1 MKRVY
6 RLMGL
11 AALIFLCL
19 GAGASFSGKVVRVSS
34 GDRLTVLHDLNP
46 EVVVLY
52 GVACPG
58 KDQPFA
64 VEAEQFISGVAT
76 GHTVTVMIRDRDF
89 YNRTMADV
97 ILSDGRN
104 LVYGLLLN
112 GLAWWDQP
120 NFPEDQELQ
129 RLEAEARAAR
139 RGLWANPNPVP
150 PWEWGNA
157 VHVHLVTI
165 SSSPN
170 PVQPPNAPPP
180 QYQPQNR
187 PPNQPANYSRPNNQ
201 PGSQGKPVD
210 VRGYTRKDGTSV
222 RPHKRGLP
230 PRPQ

>member
-11 AALIFLCL
+11 AALILLCL
-19 GAGASFSGKVVRVSS
+19 GAGEGFSGKVVRVSS
-34 GDRLTVLHDLNP
+34 GDRLTVLHDLTP

-76 GHTVTVMIRDRDF
+76 GHTVTVMIRDRDL

-97 ILSDGRN
+97 VLSDGRN

-120 NFPEDQELQ
+120 NFPEDRELQ
-129 RLEAEARAAR
+129 ALEAEARNAK
-139 RGLWANPNPVP
+139 RGLWADPNPVP
-150 PWEWGNA
+150 PWEWENVVRVPLA
-157 VHVHLVTI
+157 TI
-165 SSSPN
+165 SPSSN
-170 PVQPPNAPPP
+170 PVQAPNAAPP

-187 PPNQPANYSRPNNQ
+187 PADYSRPNNQ
-201 PGSQGKPVD
+201 PGSQGKPVE

-222 RPHKRGLP
+222 RPNKRGLP